1 MASQPY
7 IARSVKNRVKSRSQ
21 RPRVYTSPG
30 VPRAS
35 VPGLCV
41 CVRLHCTVREYCVC
55 SQQEIRLDVP
65 IEEESC
71 RDLPLVWD
79 LYRPIRASAAAILF
93 DFNKRSL
100 IYRNSQK
107 EAKGACVWCVR
118 VVCACVRGDGCAGIG
133 LFETF

>member
-1 MASQPY
+1 M
-7 IARSVKNRVKSRSQ
+7 
-21 RPRVYTSPG
+21 
-30 VPRAS
+30 
-35 VPGLCV
+35 
-41 CVRLHCTVREYCVC
+41 
-55 SQQEIRLDVP
+55 P

-118 VVCACVRGDGCAGIG
+118 ACVVMGVRNRIIRNVLTDKSHTKIICFFFRRIKDKM
-133 LFETF
+133 L